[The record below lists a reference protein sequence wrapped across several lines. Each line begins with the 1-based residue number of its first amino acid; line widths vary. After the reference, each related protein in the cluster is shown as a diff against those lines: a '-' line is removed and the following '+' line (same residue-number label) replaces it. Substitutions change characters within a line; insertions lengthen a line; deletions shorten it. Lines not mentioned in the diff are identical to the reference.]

1 MSNSSNKRLHP
12 QKRTEAIGVDIAS
25 SIIAA
30 CAVAPGITIVDKG
43 KFLSNDL
50 MYAFLITSFFLSTS
64 L

>member
-1 MSNSSNKRLHP
+1 MSSNTSRLHP

-43 KFLSNDL
+43 K
-50 MYAFLITSFFLSTS
+50 SFSI
-64 L
+64 

>member
-1 MSNSSNKRLHP
+1 MTSNNSRLHP

-43 KFLSNDL
+43 K
-50 MYAFLITSFFLSTS
+50 SFSI
-64 L
+64 